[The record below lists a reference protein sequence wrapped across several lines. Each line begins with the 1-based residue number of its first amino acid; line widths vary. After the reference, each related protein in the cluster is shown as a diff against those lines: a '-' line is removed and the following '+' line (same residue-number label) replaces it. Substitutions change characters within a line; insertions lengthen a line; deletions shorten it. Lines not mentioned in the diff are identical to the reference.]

1 MALQDTRDQIS
12 LSEAA
17 ERLHLTYLATWQM
30 AKKGRFPSLTRRAQ
44 GKAVRLFLS
53 VEDVEAVIASR
64 EARHVSR

>member
-1 MALQDTRDQIS
+1 MALQNTQGQIS

-30 AKKGRFPSLTRRAQ
+30 AKRGLFPSLTRRAQ

-53 VEDVEAVIASR
+53 VEDVEAVRLAR
-64 EARHVSR
+64 EERHVSR